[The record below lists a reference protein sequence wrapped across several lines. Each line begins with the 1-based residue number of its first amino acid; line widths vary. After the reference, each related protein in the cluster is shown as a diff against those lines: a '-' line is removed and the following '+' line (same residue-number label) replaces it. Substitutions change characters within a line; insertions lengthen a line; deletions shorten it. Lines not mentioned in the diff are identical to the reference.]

1 MIKHYIISIL
11 GLLLLSLSVFAQ
23 PRLEVPE
30 LYFGFHGGAVAGM
43 MRFSPTVQ
51 QSAKSPLLGGTGG
64 LVFRYGNTKFT
75 AVQLELNYL
84 QRGWHETA
92 TDYTRHLDYIEI
104 PLLMHLYFGK
114 QVRGFLNLG
123 PEFGYCIAQYD
134 KNGENLSGPQYE
146 PIEKPWDWGLA
157 AGLGMQVNAK
167 RAGAY
172 FLEVRFDFS
181 FGDVFSNRATD
192 YFRNS
197 APMALSLNLGW
208 MWYRQ

>member
-1 MIKHYIISIL
+1 MSRHQYIS
-11 GLLLLSLSVFAQ
+11 LLSLLFCVTCICAQ
-23 PRLEVPE
+23 PRLENPE
-30 LYFGFHGGAVAGM
+30 LYFGFHGGVTAAM
-43 MRFSPTVQ
+43 MRFNPTVE
-51 QSAKSPLLGGTGG
+51 QSAKSPLLGGNAG
-64 LVFRYGNTKFT
+64 LVFRYSNTKYT

-84 QRGWHETA
+84 QRGWHETS
-92 TDYTRHLDYIEI
+92 TDYTRHIDYIEI

-134 KNGENLSGPQYE
+134 KNGEGLAGHQYQS
-146 PIEKPWDWGLA
+146 IQKPWDWGLA

-167 RAGAY
+167 KAGAY

-181 FGDVFSNRATD
+181 FGDVFNNRATD
-192 YFRNS
+192 YYKNS